1 MDTNDKIVGTVVKI
15 NEEKYNSLVNNG
27 MSKNKDKAALIAAE
41 SVLIFHADSE
51 KHEIVD
57 LTDLTT
63 DEKREFVKQY
73 FDNKEIENC
82 SYLDD
87 DPRLIDSQ
95 NRAQNHLEYLPI
107 EVREEITNRVK
118 KEEKAKAK
126 AEAKGTAAKVAAG
139 GLVGA
144 ILVGLGAYGHSVFGK
159 NKEDEMPIDNQTA
172 IETQMDNTNVQ
183 SYGLYNFDLSEMEDM
198 SEYETNLDILNA
210 KAVEEK
216 YGISGV
222 TQKDRALLRLNIL
235 KEFNNEITLTD
246 GTTKQ
251 IGGLTTE
258 QLVAID
264 AYSNSNIY
272 TKEDYIKNF
281 GLYDFENV
289 SKDFTNGS
297 LAVSSY
303 LANPEVDGKCL
314 ADIFQDEE
322 VKENYL
328 KQLEYRDAILNA
340 KTDKDQKKAISEYK
354 EFLEDCSIDQSSDSY
369 LDYSNHPGMAFVTST
384 MVNALNY
391 HNIPLGKAVSD
402 IIIIGNDESQT
413 LSKLNTI
420 CANANQKLD
429 DAIKLKDTLEIYI
442 PIDTNTIKE
451 NNNIEIENAKELELA
466 AKEKRTPMLKE
477 IKNLICDSE
486 MYTLITEVL
495 CDQGQINELTD
506 KTLQKENKLV
516 TVYDQQAISKDVVQY
531 QIKLLEAGKG
541 YYKDAQ
547 TAALAP
553 QLTKPGD
560 TATTTQKG
568 ITFKSDEAV
577 KQFEQKAPE
586 QAQASKDDLNQKE
599 GLTDNSTD
607 EKKSQVEEKI
617 NNDEAQTAQ
626 EGVNYYNI
634 VMSYYE
640 KNGDVSGI
648 PSELQDAY
656 NNLGENLYN
665 MAKTT
670 GTSKYMTDDEHK
682 EFGGEETI
690 DSDFKDATI
699 TDTEQTPEPSI
710 DKRTDDTTSTPTI
723 SPTVE
728 PTPSPEPTPVPTPE
742 PTPTPIPGNSSEN
755 TSGNESSISK
765 DFVDAEIDGD
775 LIYVPKEPTT
785 NGTSTSEVPSN
796 FAPAVEN
803 VQVTETGNNYLTT
816 DQIEDIINNM
826 SDEELAE
833 LIAPE
838 SLEETNEIVKTK

>member
-1 MDTNDKIVGTVVKI
+1 MDTNDKIVGTVLGL
-15 NEEKYNSLVNNG
+15 NEKEYRSLVKNG
-27 MSKNKDKAALIAAE
+27 MSENKAALIAAE
-41 SVLIFHADSE
+41 SALIFHADSE

-73 FDNKEIENC
+73 FNNKEIENC
-82 SYLDD
+82 SYLDG

-107 EVREEITNRVK
+107 ETREATVK
-118 KEEKAKAK
+118 KVKNQLKEEQKKNPSK
-126 AEAKGTAAKVAAG
+126 VKTTAAILATACLAGLAGAGAVKLVDRAASND
-139 GLVGA
+139 A
-144 ILVGLGAYGHSVFGK
+144 
-159 NKEDEMPIDNQTA
+159 E
-172 IETQMDNTNVQ
+172 IETQIDDNTDVDAQ
-183 SYGLYNFDLSEMEDM
+183 GYGLYNFDLSEMEDM

-477 IKNLICDSE
+477 TKNLICDSE

-516 TVYDQQAISKDVVQY
+516 TVYDQEAISKDAVQY

-547 TAALAP
+547 TAALAS
-553 QLTKPGD
+553 QLIKPGD
-560 TATTTQKG
+560 TATITEKG
-568 ITFKSDEAV
+568 LNFNSDEAV
-577 KQFEQKAPE
+577 KQLEQKAPSQT
-586 QAQASKDDLNQKE
+586 QAAKDALNQKE
-599 GLTDNSTD
+599 GMTDTSTD
-607 EKKSQVEEKI
+607 EKKSQFEGKI
-617 NNDEAQTAQ
+617 NNDKAQTAQ
-626 EGVNYYNI
+626 EGVNYYNS
-634 VMSYYE
+634 VVSYYE

-648 PSELQDAY
+648 PSELQSVY
-656 NNLGENLYN
+656 NNLGESTYN
-665 MAKTT
+665 MAKQT
-670 GTSKYMTDDEHK
+670 GIAKYMTNSEHK
-682 EFGGEETI
+682 QSGGETTI
-690 DSDFKDATI
+690 DKEFKD
-699 TDTEQTPEPSI
+699 TETSKTETSPVPSV
-710 DKRTDDTTSTPTI
+710 DNRTENNVT
-723 SPTVE
+723 
-728 PTPSPEPTPVPTPE
+728 PTPVPTPE
-742 PTPTPIPGNSSEN
+742 PTPTPTPTPTPVPGNNGGDINDEF
-755 TSGNESSISK
+755 K
-765 DFVDAEIDGD
+765 DAKIDGD
-775 LIYVPKEPTT
+775 LIYVPKETTT
-785 NGTSTSEVPSN
+785 NEGFSNEAPSN
-796 FAPAVEN
+796 FAPVVEDM
-803 VQVTETGNNYLTT
+803 QTTESSNNYFTPDEL
-816 DQIEDIINNM
+816 DEIIKNM
-826 SDEELAE
+826 DDKELAE
-833 LIAPE
+833 LTATE
-838 SLEETNEIVKTK
+838 SLEETNEMVKTK